1 MVGREKRFSWPLF
14 LWKGESNLET
24 VVGEV
29 KKHRITKVLSRT
41 DSSSCKCPAVREW
54 YILPRFLAIVFT
66 EKKKLWCLFFTLQNV
81 IGYGTVAGRLSRLCG
96 VLWLRW
102 LSSDNHLF
110 SIIGSKGGA
119 VLSPV
124 WPGHKS
130 WRWRQMWVEFVVG
143 SLSPCS
149 ARFLFRYNVLRFSPL
164 LKNQH
169 FQINGNT
176 TRWP

>member
-1 MVGREKRFSWPLF
+1 MVVREKRPSWPLF

-24 VVGEV
+24 VVDDV
-29 KKHRITKVLSRT
+29 KKHRITKVFSRT
-41 DSSSCKCPAVREW
+41 DSSSCKCPAAREW

-66 EKKKLWCLFFTLQNV
+66 EKKKTVWCLFVTLQNV
-81 IGYGTVAGRLSRLCG
+81 IDFGTVAGLLSRLCG
-96 VLWLRW
+96 VLWLRG

-143 SLSPCS
+143 SLL
-149 ARFLFRYNVLRFSPL
+149 ALLGFLFRYNVLRFSPL
-164 LKNQH
+164 LKKPTFWN
-169 FQINGNT
+169 
-176 TRWP
+176 

>member
-1 MVGREKRFSWPLF
+1 M
-14 LWKGESNLET
+14 
-24 VVGEV
+24 
-29 KKHRITKVLSRT
+29 
-41 DSSSCKCPAVREW
+41 
-54 YILPRFLAIVFT
+54 
-66 EKKKLWCLFFTLQNV
+66 
-81 IGYGTVAGRLSRLCG
+81 IGFGTVAGRLSRLCG

-130 WRWRQMWVEFVVG
+130 WRWSQMWVEFVVG

-149 ARFLFRYNVLRFSPL
+149 VRVSLQVQCTPVFSTPQKTNILKLMETQPGDLNFLEIIFTFIYSFSSQRIVKVSVRSALCKELSRKCGSRDWRPSTIS
-164 LKNQH
+164 NH
-169 FQINGNT
+169 M
-176 TRWP
+176 WSV

>member
-1 MVGREKRFSWPLF
+1 MVVREKRFSWPLF

-24 VVGEV
+24 VVDAV
-29 KKHRITKVLSRT
+29 KKHRITKVFSRT

-66 EKKKLWCLFFTLQNV
+66 GKKKVWCLFFTLQNV
-81 IGYGTVAGRLSRLCG
+81 IGFGTVAGRLSRLCG

-143 SLSPCS
+143 FLL
-149 ARFLFRYNVLRFSPL
+149 ALLGFLFRYNVLRFSPL
-164 LKNQH
+164 LKKPTFSN
-169 FQINGNT
+169 
-176 TRWP
+176 